1 MGNMQTDYIIKCSEE
16 KDKYY
21 QNIVEDLKISNPG
34 QWYSRLKRMSSHNQA
49 QNEEPIVQSLSSM
62 TDQAQAEEIAEKFS
76 QISNEYELLESED
89 IKLENITNEKPFPHM
104 EPFFV
109 HKKIKK

>member
-1 MGNMQTDYIIKCSEE
+1 
-16 KDKYY
+16 
-21 QNIVEDLKISNPG
+21 
-34 QWYSRLKRMSSHNQA
+34 MSSHNQA

-76 QISNEYELLESED
+76 QISNEYEPLESED

-109 HKKIKK
+109 HKKIKKMKNNTSTVNGDVPIKIIKMFGY